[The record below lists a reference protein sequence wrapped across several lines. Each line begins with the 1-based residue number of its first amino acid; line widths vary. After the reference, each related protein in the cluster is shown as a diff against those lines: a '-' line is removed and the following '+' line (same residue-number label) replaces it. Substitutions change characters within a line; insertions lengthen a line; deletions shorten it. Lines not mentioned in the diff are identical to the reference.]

1 MRDEHDPERALE
13 RMGDELEERKQRLD
27 DQLDEARQ
35 RLAER
40 AADARHL
47 GEAERL
53 AGNFKDA
60 DESDPTHPGDDP
72 SGAGK
77 SEDAER

>member
-13 RMGDELEERKQRLD
+13 RLGDELEERKQRLD
-27 DQLDEARQ
+27 DQLDEARL

-47 GEAERL
+47 GEAEGL
-53 AGNFKDA
+53 AGNWEDA
-60 DESDPTHPGDDP
+60 GESDPTHPGDDRG
-72 SGAGK
+72 GAGGN
-77 SEDAER
+77 EEAER